1 SVQEQ
6 MISLEDCIASAHRHN
21 VPVIVDAAAEE
32 DLRRYIGL
40 GADLVTYSG
49 GKAIGG
55 PTAGFIAGRRDLIAA
70 CELQQRG
77 IARAMKV
84 GKEQIVGLLV
94 ALEIYAQRDPQVQ
107 HAQLDA
113 LVSGMLERLA
123 GIAQLRAY
131 RKPDAAGRGIE
142 RVALER
148 ADGGDIRELVKSLAA
163 GSPSIRTRNHHLD
176 DGVALIDP
184 REIDVGQAR
193 VITDRVRAFFKTV

>member
-1 SVQEQ
+1 
-6 MISLEDCIASAHRHN
+6 M
-21 VPVIVDAAAEE
+21 
-32 DLRRYIGL
+32 
-40 GADLVTYSG
+40 
-49 GKAIGG
+49 
-55 PTAGFIAGRRDLIAA
+55 
-70 CELQQRG
+70 QQRG

-107 HAQLDA
+107 HAQLDV
-113 LVSGMLERLA
+113 LVSGILERLV

-131 RKPDAAGRGIE
+131 RKPDEAGRGIE